1 MQKKIKRPHI
11 SKLTAYQHP
20 NSMQQEQHATDH
32 AALLPLD
39 MDQGDQV
46 QGIYVEEIGLCI
58 AAVDFV
64 SITCDKNRRDAH
76 NTVNGILKSK
86 NASEAAEILC
96 RKHE

>member
-1 MQKKIKRPHI
+1 
-11 SKLTAYQHP
+11 
-20 NSMQQEQHATDH
+20 MQQEQHATDH

-39 MDQGDQV
+39 MDQGVQV
-46 QGIYVEEIGLCI
+46 QGVNIEEVGLCI

-64 SITCDKNRRDAH
+64 SLACGKTRGDAQACIA
-76 NTVNGILKSK
+76 NILRNK